1 MVSTRQYIY
10 QILCFIALFFPVI
23 VLATPN
29 SASLSELS
37 SNEFDAKVAVVD
49 VESIL
54 EHSKAIMHIK
64 KSMNVISEQIQ
75 DELSAKEIKL
85 KQAEAELIE
94 KRGILPKEE
103 FDKLVADFNKKVS
116 LTQQEMQN
124 KKSALERAHGNA
136 IAQVHEKTIS
146 VISDLSKKYG
156 FNIVFPS
163 SQVLYV
169 NNSLNITHEVISNL
183 NELLQE
189 VKVNYDPVVD
199 NKND

>member
-1 MVSTRQYIY
+1 MKYIY
-10 QILCFIALFFPVI
+10 KILCFVTLFFSFI
-23 VLATPN
+23 ILATPSN
-29 SASLSELS
+29 AGISELS
-37 SNEFDAKVAVVD
+37 PNAFDAKAAVVD

-64 KSMNVISEQIQ
+64 KAINTISDQIQ
-75 DELSAKEIKL
+75 SELSAKEMKL

-103 FDKLVADFNKKVS
+103 FEKLVADFNKKVS

-136 IAQVHEKTIS
+136 ITQVHEKTIE
-146 VISDLSKKYG
+146 VISELSKKYG

-163 SQVLYV
+163 SQVLFV

-183 NELLQE
+183 NERLQE
-189 VKVNYDPVVD
+189 VKIDYDPAVID
-199 NKND
+199 YQKD

>member
-1 MVSTRQYIY
+1 MKYIY
-10 QILCFIALFFPVI
+10 KILCFIALFFPLSM
-23 VLATPN
+23 LAN
-29 SASLSELS
+29 SSSIEVSELS
-37 SNEFDAKVAVVD
+37 SNAFEAKAAVVD

-54 EHSKAIMHIK
+54 EHSKAIIHIK
-64 KSMNVISEQIQ
+64 KSINVISEQIQ
-75 DELSAKEIKL
+75 SELSAKEIKL

-103 FDKLVADFNKKVS
+103 FDKLIADFNKRVS

-136 IAQVHEKTIS
+136 ITQVHEKTIS

-163 SQVLYV
+163 SQVLFV
-169 NNSLNITHEVISNL
+169 SNSLNITHEVISNL
-183 NELLQE
+183 NDRLQE
-189 VKVNYDPVVD
+189 VKIDYDPVID
-199 NKND
+199 NKGE

>member
-1 MVSTRQYIY
+1 MKYLHK
-10 QILCFIALFFPVI
+10 ILCFVALFFPVI

-29 SASLSELS
+29 ITSVSEFS

-199 NKND
+199 NKDD

>member
-189 VKVNYDPVVD
+189 VKVNYDPLVD

>member
-1 MVSTRQYIY
+1 MKYIY
-10 QILCFIALFFPVI
+10 KILCFIALFFPLI
-23 VLATPN
+23 ALATPN
-29 SASLSELS
+29 SASVSELS
-37 SNEFDAKVAVVD
+37 PNEFDAKAAVVD

-64 KSMNVISEQIQ
+64 KSIHVISEQIQ
-75 DELSAKEIKL
+75 SELSAKEIKL

-94 KRGILPKEE
+94 KRGVLPKEE
-103 FDKLVADFNKKVS
+103 FDKLVADFNKRVS
-116 LTQQEMQN
+116 STQQEMQN

-136 IAQVHEKTIS
+136 ITQVHEKTIS

-163 SQVLYV
+163 SQVLFV

-183 NELLQE
+183 NERLQE
-189 VKVNYDPVVD
+189 VKVDYDPAID
-199 NKND
+199 NKKD

>member
-1 MVSTRQYIY
+1 MKYIY
-10 QILCFIALFFPVI
+10 KVLCFIALFFSLI
-23 VLATPN
+23 VLATPDN
-29 SASLSELS
+29 PGVPEFS
-37 SNEFDAKVAVVD
+37 SNGFDAKAAVVD

-64 KSMNVISEQIQ
+64 KTINLISEQIQ
-75 DELSAKEIKL
+75 SELSIKEIKL

-94 KRGILPKEE
+94 KRGVLSKEE

-124 KKSALERAHGNA
+124 KKSALERAHSNA

-163 SQVLYV
+163 SHVLYV

-183 NELLQE
+183 NERLQE
-189 VKVNYDPVVD
+189 VKVDYNPVID
-199 NKND
+199 NKRD

>member
-1 MVSTRQYIY
+1 MKYIY
-10 QILCFIALFFPVI
+10 KIFCFIALCFPLI
-23 VLATPN
+23 VLATTN
-29 SASLSELS
+29 GANISELS
-37 SNEFDAKVAVVD
+37 SNKFDAKAAVVD

-64 KSMNVISEQIQ
+64 KSINVISEQIQ
-75 DELSAKEIKL
+75 NELSAKEIKL

-94 KRGILPKEE
+94 KRGVLPKEE

-183 NELLQE
+183 NERLQE
-189 VKVNYDPVVD
+189 VKVDYDPVTN
-199 NKND
+199 NKKD

>member
-1 MVSTRQYIY
+1 MKYIY
-10 QILCFIALFFPVI
+10 KILCFMALSFPLIA
-23 VLATPN
+23 LATPN
-29 SASLSELS
+29 SSIVSELS
-37 SNEFDAKVAVVD
+37 PNEFDAKAAVVD

-64 KSMNVISEQIQ
+64 KSINVISEQIQ
-75 DELSAKEIKL
+75 SELSAKEIKL

-116 LTQQEMQN
+116 STQQEMQN

-136 IAQVHEKTIS
+136 ITQVHEKTIS

-163 SQVLYV
+163 SQVLFV

-183 NELLQE
+183 NERLQE
-189 VKVNYDPVVD
+189 VKVDYDPVID
-199 NKND
+199 NKKD